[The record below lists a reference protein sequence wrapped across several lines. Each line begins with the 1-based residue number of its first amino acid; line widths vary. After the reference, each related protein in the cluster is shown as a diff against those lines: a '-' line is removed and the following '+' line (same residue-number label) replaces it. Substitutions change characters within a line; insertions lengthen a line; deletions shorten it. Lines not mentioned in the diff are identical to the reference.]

1 MASGL
6 GVLGL
11 APAVFWSMTLK
22 ELDAALRGRLG
33 PHALDTAPDQQTL
46 NSLMQLFPDE
56 LFPDD
61 RPEIFHG

>member
-6 GVLGL
+6 GLLGL

-33 PHALDTAPDQQTL
+33 PDAFSSAPDQQSL
-46 NSLMQLFPDE
+46 ASLMQLFPDDV
-56 LFPDD
+56 L
-61 RPEIFHG
+61 EISHG